1 MRKIVRTLINRR
13 RQPLKHRYV
22 IDKETWHHHELVVK
36 DQRIL
41 VMHKITGLGRVVYA
55 TNLSLELLWLFEVDT
70 STHCTMV
77 VFTNFDYISFNICTQ
92 ACCEKTRQV
101 TEVHKYLRISLNVMI

>member
-1 MRKIVRTLINRR
+1 MRTLINRR

-77 VFTNFDYISFNICTQ
+77 VFTNSTIYHFTF
-92 ACCEKTRQV
+92 ARKHVEKTRQMKGV
-101 TEVHKYLRISLNVMI
+101 LLTPFFKCNIAVI